1 MTQPNRL
8 ATLAVRLP
16 AALGPRRYVYAAPN
30 FLNVNFENGEWYI
43 GQGNTQLQPPRL
55 ASTMVLA
62 DDISI
67 ALTDSLGESP
77 DPLVIV
83 AGSQIFIFGP
93 SGFLTFNIV
102 SRAGFTGNNYQF
114 LVVTGGTLTGDD
126 FQVTAGLTL
135 GFSGTT
141 TLQPGPTENREVWA
155 RINERGA
162 ETGIL
167 AINTTETVSVVTE
180 TAELVIRFI
189 DPSTY
194 ERLLSITDDLGRE
207 WEIRSFRSLEDRRN
221 LALECQRDATS

>member
-43 GQGNTQLQPPRL
+43 AQGNTQLQPPRV

-67 ALTDSLGESP
+67 AQTDSLGASS
-77 DPLVIV
+77 DPTVIV
-83 AGSQIFIFGP
+83 PGSQVFIFGP
-93 SGFLTFNIV
+93 SGFLTFNVV
-102 SRAGFTGNNYQF
+102 SRAGFYGNNYQF
-114 LVVTGGTLTGDD
+114 LVVAGGILTGDD

-141 TLQPGPTENREVWA
+141 TLQPGPTENREVWVK
-155 RINERGA
+155 INERGA

-194 ERLLSITDDLGRE
+194 ERLLSVTDDLARV
-207 WEIRSFRSLEDRRN
+207 WEIRSFRSLEDRRY
-221 LALECQRDATS
+221 LALECQRNATS

>member
-43 GQGNTQLQPPRL
+43 AQGNTQFQPPRV

-67 ALTDSLGESP
+67 ALTDSLGASP
-77 DPLVIV
+77 DPT
-83 AGSQIFIFGP
+83 AGSQVFIFGP
-93 SGFLTFNIV
+93 SGFLTFNVV
-102 SRAGFTGNNYQF
+102 SRAGFSGNNYQF
-114 LVVTGGTLTGDD
+114 LVVTGGTLTEDD
-126 FQVTAGLTL
+126 FEVTAGLTL

-189 DPSTY
+189 DPETY
-194 ERLLSITDDLGRE
+194 ERLLSITDDLGRV
-207 WEIRSFRSLEDRRN
+207 WEIRSFRSLEDRRF
-221 LALECQRDATS
+221 LALEAQRDAS

>member
-30 FLNVNFENGEWYI
+30 FLNVNFENGEWYCA
-43 GQGNTQLQPPRL
+43 QGNTQFQPPRL
-55 ASTMVLA
+55 ASTMVSA

-67 ALTDSLGESP
+67 ALTDSLGASP
-77 DPLVIV
+77 DPMVIV
-83 AGSQIFIFGP
+83 PGSQVFIFGP
-93 SGFLTFNIV
+93 SGFLTFNV
-102 SRAGFTGNNYQF
+102 ASRAGFSGNNYQF
-114 LVVTGGTLTGDD
+114 LVVAAGHLTGDD
-126 FQVTAGLTL
+126 FEIESGLTL
-135 GFSGTT
+135 GFSGVT
-141 TLQPGPTENREVWA
+141 TLQPGPTENREVWT

-189 DPSTY
+189 DPETY
-194 ERLLSITDDLGRE
+194 ERLLSVTDDLRRV
-207 WEIRSFRSLEDRRN
+207 WEIRSFRSLEDRRY
-221 LALECQRDATS
+221 LALECQRNATS

>member
-1 MTQPNRL
+1 MTLPNRIAYL
-8 ATLAVRLP
+8 MVRLP
-16 AALGPRRYVYAAPN
+16 AALGPRRFVYAAPN
-30 FLNVNFENGEWYI
+30 FVNVNFQDGEWYI
-43 GQGNTQLQPPRL
+43 AHGLNQFQPPRL
-55 ASTMVLA
+55 ASTMVTA

-67 ALTDSLGESP
+67 ALTDSLGAAP
-77 DPLVIV
+77 DQAVLV

-93 SGFLTFNIV
+93 SGFLTFNII
-102 SRAGFTGNNYQF
+102 SRAGFSGNNYQF
-114 LVVTGGTLTGDD
+114 LVVGGGTLTGDD

-189 DPSTY
+189 DPETY
-194 ERLLSITDDLGRE
+194 ERLLSITDDLGRV
-207 WEIRSFRSLEDRRN
+207 WEIRSFRSLEDRRY
-221 LALECQRDATS
+221 LALECLRNAS

>member
-1 MTQPNRL
+1 MTLPNRL

-43 GQGNTQLQPPRL
+43 AQGNTQLQPPRV

-67 ALTDSLGESP
+67 ALTDSLGASP
-77 DPLVIV
+77 DPT
-83 AGSQIFIFGP
+83 AGSQVFIFGP
-93 SGFLTFNIV
+93 SGFLTFNVV
-102 SRAGFTGNNYQF
+102 SYAGFTGNNYQF
-114 LVVTGGTLTGDD
+114 LVVAGGTLTGDD

-141 TLQPGPTENREVWA
+141 TLQPGPTENREVWVK
-155 RINERGA
+155 INERGA

-194 ERLLSITDDLGRE
+194 ERLLSVTDDLARV
-207 WEIRSFRSLEDRRN
+207 WEIRSFRSLEDRRY
-221 LALECQRDATS
+221 LALECLRNAS

>member
-30 FLNVNFENGEWYI
+30 FLNVNFENGEWYCA
-43 GQGNTQLQPPRL
+43 QGNTQLQPPRV

-67 ALTDSLGESP
+67 ALTDSLGASP
-77 DPLVIV
+77 DPT
-83 AGSQIFIFGP
+83 AGSQVFIFGP
-93 SGFLTFNIV
+93 SGFLTFNVV

-114 LVVTGGTLTGDD
+114 LVVAGGILTGDD
-126 FQVTAGLTL
+126 FEVESGLTL

-189 DPSTY
+189 DPETY
-194 ERLLSITDDLGRE
+194 ERLLSITDDLGRV
-207 WEIRSFRSLEDRRN
+207 WEIRSFRSIEDRRY
-221 LALECQRDATS
+221 LALECLRNAS

>member
-43 GQGNTQLQPPRL
+43 AQGNTQLQPPRV

-67 ALTDSLGESP
+67 ALTDSLGAAP
-77 DPLVIV
+77 DPTV
-83 AGSQIFIFGP
+83 GSQVFIFGP
-93 SGFLTFNIV
+93 SGFLTFNVV
-102 SRAGFTGNNYQF
+102 SYAGFTGNNYQF
-114 LVVTGGTLTGDD
+114 LVVGGGTLTGDD

-141 TLQPGPTENREVWA
+141 TLQPGPTEIREVWVK
-155 RINERGA
+155 INERGA

-189 DPSTY
+189 DPETY
-194 ERLLSITDDLGRE
+194 ERLLSITDDLGRV
-207 WEIRSFRSLEDRRN
+207 WEIRSFRSIEDRRY
-221 LALECQRDATS
+221 LALECLRNAS